1 MQEVWNLKITHCA
14 ADFSENVLFSTYL
27 VSWNRQVKLYKVE
40 RIQIYPMNGS
50 NWWNPILR
58 NECHI
63 FSSKWVDSLCCLMRG
78 RARGQK
84 DRPFLATAQW
94 VKPNKNVLKQN
105 RLFIKVHV
113 VQSQSITLFCQL
125 TKEYRERRHD
135 RPFKFLFLPKIGL

>member
-1 MQEVWNLKITHCA
+1 
-14 ADFSENVLFSTYL
+14 
-27 VSWNRQVKLYKVE
+27 
-40 RIQIYPMNGS
+40 MNGS

-94 VKPNKNVLKQN
+94 VKPNEKVQKQN

-113 VQSQSITLFCQL
+113 VLCQSITLLCQL
-125 TKEYRERRHD
+125 NKECKRAD
-135 RPFKFLFLPKIGL
+135 TVSLLNFLFLLKIGLLGQARPSVSYFWGWFFHTFMDKEILLLSIPFVVILGCFGLHFFSE